1 MKKFTL
7 NRILNFWA
15 VFLLLIFCSQQT
27 FGATIEQMKA
37 GKVTLEIVNLK
48 ISDALDAL
56 SKNSS
61 VRIFYKSDLKDLQKR
76 ISMDLKEE
84 QLQDALSKVLAGTSL
99 GYEFSD
105 DGVVITTKGK
115 AVTSVTQQKK
125 ITVKGRVIGDDK
137 KPIAGATILV
147 QGTSNGAISDEMGAF
162 TLSLNVGDMIQV
174 SYVGMKNLDRKITDS
189 MSDLILIMEKS
200 AVEIDEVIVT
210 GYQEISKT
218 RMTGSV
224 ETITSKDISNKGYTS
239 VSDILKGQMA
249 GVSTMSVSGRPG
261 ASAEI
266 RIRGINSLTGSS
278 DPLWIVD
285 GMPLQGDVPSISMG
299 GTEFQQSVL
308 TDGVGNIPPDD
319 IESITV
325 LKDAAATA
333 IYGSRAANGV
343 IVIKTKRGTAGKS
356 SIRAQVSYA
365 LTEAPQNRLM
375 MMNSRQ
381 KLDYERSIYEDFPG
395 ISTNGRGFN
404 LLKNAD
410 YGLTTREYA
419 EKEIARLAQ
428 INTNWFDEIFR
439 MGESQNHAVT
449 LSGGDEKTLYYANL
463 SYISEKGIIPNNKYQ
478 SFGGSLKLT
487 HDFNKR
493 LRIHFDIR
501 SSIRND
507 RVTGSSVDVLKYA
520 TFANPYERPYDENGN
535 YEYDRSYNSELSS
548 IKDGYK
554 YDFNVLQDLN
564 ENTSRSK
571 YLSNQLTLKLEINIL
586 NGLMF
591 STMGTY
597 SVSKSSSKRELMPG
611 TFTSKTSS
619 WLNGIYSESEVPGE
633 FNLGKMSETSSGTD
647 SWTIRNQLEY
657 ARGFDGEN
665 HYLNLFLGQEVSSSE
680 TDGFSSTIPEWDPIY
695 GLASYPNLEGMV
707 IPSNSLLSNLGS
719 HNESQDRS
727 VSFFMTASYS
737 FKDRYVVSGSARLDG
752 ADIIGTANRFQ
763 PLWNASFKWNIHKEK
778 FMQNVQFINQLAFRG
793 SYGYTGSIDR
803 GVLPFSTLERF
814 TGPFYDNP
822 IYDGE
827 PVMNKYY
834 SAQPSVK
841 WQKKEDMNIGFDL
854 SMLKNRFNVVANYY
868 NNDMRNI
875 IGVDYVA
882 MSTGYSKLKA
892 NLASINNKGWEL
904 SVKTVNITTK
914 DFTWITSLS
923 FSYNKNTITKTE
935 EKELATITTEAR
947 LNPNKY
953 IQGYSSSAVY
963 GYQFAG
969 VDPYTGGTLAYVDG
983 YDKNG
988 VRLGSPYHDGR
999 YVYNMDVIG
1008 TPNNQGMPQDYRAAA
1023 RNYLGD
1029 TYPPYS
1035 GGFSTQFNYKRLS
1048 LSANFAYF
1056 TGHIIDSYRTR
1067 FVGNTVYQASNN
1079 VLAEEANRWRK
1090 PGDVTMIPKYST
1102 NLTARNTFFFDD
1114 NYESGNYLK
1123 CTNISFGYNIPQK
1136 ICDVLL
1142 LSNARFNFNVANV
1155 FTITKYRGIDPETRG
1170 SFGYPSARRYNFS
1183 LSLGF

>member
-7 NRILNFWA
+7 NRTFNFWA
-15 VFLLLIFCSQQT
+15 IFLLLLVCSQQT
-27 FGATIEQMKA
+27 FGATIEQMKT

-84 QLQDALSKVLAGTSL
+84 QLQNALSKVLAGTSL
-99 GYEFSD
+99 SYEFSD
-105 DGVVITTKGK
+105 DGVVITTKEK
-115 AVTSVTQQKK
+115 SVTNVAQQKK

-147 QGTSNGAISDEMGAF
+147 QGTTNGAISDEKGAF
-162 TLSLNVGDMIQV
+162 TLSLNAGDMIQV
-174 SYVGMKNLDRKITDS
+174 SYVGMKNLDRKITEN
-189 MSDLILIMEKS
+189 MSDLILTMEKS

-224 ETITSKDISNKGYTS
+224 EMITSKDISNRGYNS
-239 VSDILKGQMA
+239 ISDILKGQMA

-299 GTEFQQSVL
+299 GTEFQESVL
-308 TDGVGNIPPDD
+308 TNGVGNIPPDD

-343 IVIKTKRGTAGKS
+343 IVIKTKRGAVGKS
-356 SIRAQVSYA
+356 SIRVQASYA
-365 LTEAPQNRLM
+365 LTEAPKNRLV

-395 ISTNGRGFN
+395 ISINGRGFN

-410 YGLTTREYA
+410 YGLSTRDYA
-419 EKEIARLAQ
+419 EKEMARLAQ

-449 LSGGDEKTLYYANL
+449 LSGGDERTLYYANL

-478 SFGGSLKLT
+478 SFSGSLKLT

-493 LRIHFDIR
+493 LRILFDIR

-507 RVTGSSVDVLKYA
+507 RSTGSSVDVLNYA
-520 TFANPYERPYDENGN
+520 TFANPYERPYDASGN
-535 YEYDRSYNSELSS
+535 YEFDRSFNSDLSS

-554 YDFNVLQDLN
+554 YDFNVLQDIN

-586 NGLMF
+586 KGLMF

-597 SVSKSSSKRELMPG
+597 SVTNSTSKRELMPG
-611 TFTSKTSS
+611 TYSSKRAA
-619 WLNGIYSESEVPGE
+619 WLNNIFKEEEVPNQ
-633 FNLGKMSETSSGTD
+633 FNLGQMSESHSGSD

-665 HYLNLFLGQEVSSSE
+665 HYLNIFLGQEVSASE
-680 TDGFSSTIPEWDPIY
+680 MNGFSSMIPEWDPIY
-695 GLASYPNLEGMV
+695 GLASYPNLEGST
-707 IPSNSLLSNLGS
+707 IPSGNLFSNLGS
-719 HNESQDRS
+719 HKEGQDRS
-727 VSFFMTASYS
+727 VSFFLTASYS
-737 FKDRYVVSGSARLDG
+737 FQDRYVVSGSARVDG
-752 ADIIGTANRFQ
+752 ADVIGTANRFQ

-778 FMQNVQFINQLAFRG
+778 FMQNVHFINQLAFRG
-793 SYGYTGSIDR
+793 SYGYTATIDR
-803 GVLPFSTLERF
+803 GVLPFSTLVRY
-814 TGPFYDNP
+814 TGNFYGNA

-827 PVMNKYY
+827 QVMNQYT

-841 WQKKEDMNIGFDL
+841 WQKKEDLNIGFDL
-854 SMLKNRFNVVANYY
+854 SMIKNRINLTANYY
-868 NNDMRNI
+868 NTDMRDVVGTN
-875 IGVDYVA
+875 YVA
-882 MSTGYSKLKA
+882 MSTGYNKLKA
-892 NLASINNKGWEL
+892 NLASINNKGWEF
-904 SVKTVNITTK
+904 SVKTMNIATK
-914 DFTWITSLS
+914 NFTWITSLN
-923 FSYNKNTITKTE
+923 FSYNKNTITDTE
-935 EKELATITTEAR
+935 IKDLATVTAEAR
-947 LNPNKY
+947 LNPDRY
-953 IQGYSSSAVY
+953 IQGYSSKAVY
-963 GYQFAG
+963 GYRYAG

-983 YDKNG
+983 FDKNG

-1008 TPNNQGMPQDYRAAA
+1008 TPNNQGMPQDYRTAA
-1023 RNYLGD
+1023 REYLGE

-1048 LSANFAYF
+1048 LSANFAFF

-1067 FVGNTVYQASNN
+1067 FNGNTVYQASGN

-1090 PGDVTMIPKYST
+1090 AGDITTIPRYST
-1102 NLTARNTFFFDD
+1102 SLTARNTFFFDD

-1136 ICDVLL
+1136 ICDILL